1 MFVRGAVEVSRGFM
15 FYVWS
20 FAGLQLGGMGFA
32 GCGFERRW
40 VSFLVL
46 RSFWK
51 EEGGAGGFGIC
62 VLGWVE
68 GLGKLVAIDGNDFRE
83 FDRNKKFVVSV
94 YIEPG
99 ASLF

>member
-1 MFVRGAVEVSRGFM
+1 MEWDLLVVVSRED
-15 FYVWS
+15 
-20 FAGLQLGGMGFA
+20 
-32 GCGFERRW
+32 GCR
-40 VSFLVL
+40 FLVL